1 MGSRDWW
8 LYWNNCKQNIISL
21 QDFLNWCH
29 VYCTFAEIHAVS
41 LDIKDVYYHDI
52 LDKKSWNSSDF
63 FSKLFLNMGLLCS
76 VGYYSLHTNVL
87 EFSWRGYLL
96 CWFEKKKI
104 VLNTD
109 IGADV
114 LDQTGQ
120 DIFTYGELKEDPA
133 YFELTPRQQEYL
145 DFIQQV
151 NDYLTQE
158 YHAIQELLWRSNKPS
173 FLGGMPPR

>member
-1 MGSRDWW
+1 MKR
-8 LYWNNCKQNIISL
+8 
-21 QDFLNWCH
+21 
-29 VYCTFAEIHAVS
+29 
-41 LDIKDVYYHDI
+41 
-52 LDKKSWNSSDF
+52 
-63 FSKLFLNMGLLCS
+63 LL
-76 VGYYSLHTNVL
+76 T
-87 EFSWRGYLL
+87 LL
-96 CWFEKKKI
+96 VWKKKI